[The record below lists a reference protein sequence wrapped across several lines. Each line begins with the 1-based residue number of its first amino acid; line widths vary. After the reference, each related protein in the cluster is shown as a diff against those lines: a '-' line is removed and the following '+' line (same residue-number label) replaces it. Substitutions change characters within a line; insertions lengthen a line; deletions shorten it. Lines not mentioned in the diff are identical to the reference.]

1 MKKIHPDHSND
12 IARLNRILGQIEGIK
27 KMIEDKRYCVDILT
41 QTKAVGSA
49 IKGLEA
55 SILERHLHH
64 CVSSAIEAKNKN
76 ESQKKIE
83 ELLDLFTKRL

>member
-1 MKKIHPDHSND
+1 MKKSNPDHSND
-12 IARLNRILGQIEGIK
+12 IARLNRILGQVEGIK

-55 SILERHLHH
+55 SILERHLQH